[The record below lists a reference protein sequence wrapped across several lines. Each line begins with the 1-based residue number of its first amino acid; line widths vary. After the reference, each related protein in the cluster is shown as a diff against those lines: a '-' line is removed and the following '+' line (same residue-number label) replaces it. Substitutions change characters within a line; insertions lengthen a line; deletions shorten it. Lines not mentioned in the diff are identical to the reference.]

1 MLLAHTILPM
11 TQDTDLDALVRQRI
25 RGLREARGWSLDALA
40 ARCYL
45 SPSTLS
51 RIETGH
57 RRIALDQLV
66 PIAQAL
72 ETSLDALIESGD
84 DADVVIRPQ
93 VDEQAGRTT
102 WVLSRG
108 GGSSG
113 VFVAKMRM
121 TPTHPYPV
129 EQLGVHPGRDWFTV
143 LSGTARLQLG
153 ERTILVEAG
162 DAAEFSTMVPH
173 AISSHRGVT
182 EVLTILDRDGQRAH
196 LRTPGPA
203 AAAGDADRASA
214 ED

>member
-1 MLLAHTILPM
+1 M

-108 GGSSG
+108 G
-113 VFVAKMRM
+113 A
-121 TPTHPYPV
+121 T
-129 EQLGVHPGRDWFTV
+129 
-143 LSGTARLQLG
+143 
-153 ERTILVEAG
+153 
-162 DAAEFSTMVPH
+162 
-173 AISSHRGVT
+173 
-182 EVLTILDRDGQRAH
+182 DRRACSW
-196 LRTPGPA
+196 RRCA
-203 AAAGDADRASA
+203 
-214 ED
+214 

>member
-1 MLLAHTILPM
+1 M
-11 TQDTDLDALVRQRI
+11 TQEPDVDALVRQRI

-40 ARCYL
+40 ARCFL

-66 PIAQAL
+66 PIAKAL
-72 ETSLDALIESGD
+72 GTTLDELIESGD
-84 DADVVIRPQ
+84 DGDVVIRPQ
-93 VDEQAGRTT
+93 KDEEAGRTT

-108 GGSSG
+108 GGNGTG

-121 TPTHPYPV
+121 TPSAPYPV
-129 EQLGVHPGRDWFTV
+129 ERLGVHPGRDWFTV

-153 ERTILVEAG
+153 ERTILVEQG

-173 AISSHRGVT
+173 GISAHRGVV
-182 EVLTILDRDGQRAH
+182 EVLTILDHDGQRAH
-196 LRTPGPA
+196 LRTSGTPGDHE
-203 AAAGDADRASA
+203 GSADL
-214 ED
+214 DG

>member
-1 MLLAHTILPM
+1 M
-11 TQDTDLDALVRQRI
+11 TQETDVDALVRQRI

-40 ARCYL
+40 ARCFL

-66 PIAQAL
+66 PIAKAL
-72 ETSLDALIESGD
+72 DTTLDELIESGD
-84 DADVVIRPQ
+84 DGDVVIRPQ
-93 VDEQAGRTT
+93 RDEDGARTT

-108 GGSSG
+108 GSGTG

-121 TPTHPYPV
+121 TPTPPYPV
-129 EQLGVHPGRDWFTV
+129 ERLGVHPGRDWFTV

-153 ERTILVEAG
+153 ERTILVEQG

-173 AISSHRGVT
+173 GISAHRGVV
-182 EVLTILDRDGQRAH
+182 EVLTILDHDGQRAH
-196 LRTPGPA
+196 LRTSGTPGDREVPPA
-203 AAAGDADRASA
+203 APGSGGTA
-214 ED
+214 